1 MLFGERDVI
10 HEPQKDSLDGIGCF
24 PVSPGILV
32 IDEILESLFTSIG
45 LLQPLC
51 NLLLVFPRNI
61 SQYCLGTVD
70 RAHLPGCAEEGGLS
84 RLLDASMPIGD
95 DQLDPGESPFLEI
108 FEESQ
113 PERLILTLRDSRAQD
128 LPVGDTTQ

>member
-10 HEPQKDSLDGIGCF
+10 HEPQEESLDGIGYF

-61 SQYCLGTVD
+61 SQ
-70 RAHLPGCAEEGGLS
+70 
-84 RLLDASMPIGD
+84 
-95 DQLDPGESPFLEI
+95 
-108 FEESQ
+108 
-113 PERLILTLRDSRAQD
+113 
-128 LPVGDTTQ
+128 